1 MQEKSFEEW
10 AAHLDLEPSD
20 LREIEGFL
28 GRPGN
33 LPELLL
39 FSIAWS
45 LRFFVSQSAYLQ
57 QALPFD
63 GKKIILQ
70 GRHRFL
76 RLDHDLYCSAA
87 VVANHPLVQMHHR
100 YGAALVTAN
109 AHRKLLM
116 KGVRP
121 DMGVAALRCGEIDRA
136 SAQKAMLNSLQG
148 TGDII
153 NNLGIPALAGTIQ
166 FDESFNQT
174 AVVNHFS
181 VGFTHQEKHW
191 GKVLDP
197 ASVSLML
204 LSNTDLSREEHF
216 GVYPNAMLQVL
227 PDPLFEKNLQE
238 ALYELSGLPE
248 LIDLFNIGLNGLATA
263 LLELVQEY
271 QLGAKLSFE
280 GFSEL
285 QLLDLLGRSGQTG
298 ALVLV
303 PNPVVKK
310 VKSIAQQW
318 EIPCTVLGNL
328 SADKKINITGQSLV
342 LVEVS
347 LEHLAGRQGAQH
359 LRQNPRRPGFI
370 DKATKFSYKRT
381 SHSKDYI
388 GITRRILQEGSAVDQ
403 HWLWQQL
410 DQTSKLGNVFAYSFR
425 DTYVWRLRDSNR
437 TILLASAGNAG
448 YLKADPFNGAIIA
461 VTEGIRKIVIAG
473 GRPEAVLISI
483 NLGDASD
490 PGVNWQL
497 HHLLKGINEACQRFH
512 LPVLEAD
519 ISFGND
525 QITKKGARP
534 ILPTPLVSVLGT
546 LSGNQEPLAGA
557 FAADGHLIYMIGTPL
572 NDVNGSLYAKVI
584 HNNPTTMAPALDLDE
599 EYHIQQHL
607 GKIVRKGLLNSAQFI
622 GEGGLMLALLKAALP
637 ERCGFEIETDPNFR
651 KDTYLF
657 GEHQSRVLVSVQ
669 AEREDELINYL
680 NAQNVPFT
688 MLGEVSGDRL
698 FIDAEDFGHLS
709 DWEKEF
715 YHKPY

>member
-1 MQEKSFEEW
+1 MQEKSLEEW

-20 LREIEGFL
+20 LQDIERLL
-28 GRPGN
+28 GRPAN

-45 LRFFVSQSAYLQ
+45 LRFFVSQSAYLR

-63 GKKIILQ
+63 GKKIIFQ

-76 RLDHDLYCSAA
+76 RLDQDLYCSAA
-87 VVANHPLVQMHHR
+87 VAANHPLLQMHHR
-100 YGAALVTAN
+100 HGAAFVAAN
-109 AHRKLLM
+109 AHRQLLT
-116 KGVRP
+116 KGVKP
-121 DMGVAALRCGEIDRA
+121 EIGVAAFRCGAIDRA
-136 SAQKAMLNSLQG
+136 SAQKAVWNSIQG
-148 TGDII
+148 TGDIV

-181 VGFTHQEKHW
+181 IGFTNQEKHW

-197 ASVSLML
+197 ASVSVLL
-204 LSNTDLSREEHF
+204 LSNTDLSPKDNF
-216 GVYPNAMLQVL
+216 GVHPNAILQAL
-227 PDPLFEKNLQE
+227 PDPLFEKNLLE
-238 ALYELSGLPE
+238 ALTELSTLPE
-248 LIDLFNIGLNGLATA
+248 LIDLFNIGLDGLATA
-263 LLELVQEY
+263 LLEIFHEY
-271 QLGAKLSFE
+271 KLGAELSIE
-280 GFSEL
+280 NFSDL
-285 QLLDLLGRSGQTG
+285 QLLDLLGRSSQTG
-298 ALVLV
+298 MLVLV

-318 EIPCTVLGNL
+318 EIPCTILGNL
-328 SADKKINITGQSLV
+328 SANKKISISNQALTLV
-342 LVEVS
+342 DVS
-347 LEHLAGRQGAQH
+347 LDQLNGLQRSQH
-359 LRQNPRRPGFI
+359 LRQNQRRPGFVE
-370 DKATKFSYKRT
+370 KATKFSYKRT

-388 GITRRILQEGSAVDQ
+388 GIAKRIIQEGSAPDQ

-410 DQTSKLGNVFAYSFR
+410 DQTSNLGNIFAHSFR
-425 DTYVWRLRDSNR
+425 DTYVWRLRGSNR

-461 VTEGIRKIVIAG
+461 ATEGIRKIVITG
-473 GRPEAVLISI
+473 GRPEALLISI

-490 PGVNWQL
+490 SGVIWQL
-497 HHLLKGINEACQRFH
+497 HHLLKGINEACQKFN

-546 LSGNQEPLAGA
+546 LSNNQEPLAGA
-557 FAADGHLIYMIGTPL
+557 FEADGHLIYMIGTPL
-572 NDVNGSLYAKVI
+572 NDVNGSLYAKVV

-607 GKIVRKGLLNSAQFI
+607 GKIVRKGLLNSALVI
-622 GEGGLMLALLKAALP
+622 GEGGLMVAMLKAALP

-669 AEREDELINYL
+669 PEREDELINYL

-688 MLGEVSGDRL
+688 MLGEVSGDTL
-698 FIDAEDFGHLS
+698 FIDEEDFGHLS

-715 YHKPY
+715 FNKPY